1 MSRWGATTASARR
14 GRGETAP
21 EPLKILAVEDS
32 ASARKVFQTVL
43 LRLGVSL
50 LNVRLA
56 ADAAE
61 AQKLYRQWQPD
72 VIFLDVEL
80 RTPPGRAAPAPT
92 DGTKGEAAV
101 PVDGDGLAQWLLERD
116 PDLHLVVVTAYDRDH
131 PRVRALLERGV
142 ADVIVKP
149 VQASRVQA
157 ILDRFSADRTPR
169 RTG

>member
-1 MSRWGATTASARR
+1 MSRWGATSASGRR
-14 GRGETAP
+14 GRAENAP

-43 LRLGVSL
+43 IRLGVSL

-61 AQKLYRQWQPD
+61 AQRLYRQWQPD
-72 VIFLDVEL
+72 LIFVDVEL
-80 RTPPGRAAPAPT
+80 RPPPGAVPPAPT
-92 DGTKGEAAV
+92 AGGNGEGAV
-101 PVDGDGLAQWLLERD
+101 PVDGDGLAQWLLARD
-116 PDLHLVVVTAYDRDH
+116 PDLKLVVVTAYDRDH
-131 PRVRALLERGV
+131 PRVKALLAHGV

-157 ILDRFSADRTPR
+157 ILDRFSADRSPR
-169 RTG
+169 RAS